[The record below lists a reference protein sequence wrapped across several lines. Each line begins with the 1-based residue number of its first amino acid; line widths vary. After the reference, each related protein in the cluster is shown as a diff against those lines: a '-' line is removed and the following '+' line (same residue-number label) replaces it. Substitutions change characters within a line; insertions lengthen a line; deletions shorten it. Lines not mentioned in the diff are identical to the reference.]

1 MKESMKRVLKEVE
14 KQASEREYQSDGAGR
29 LIIHMTVSDDTD
41 FLSVFAENNTPM
53 IGADVAEYLE
63 ENIVGL
69 PVHKQWNLQIFSN
82 CIDKEEQ
89 KAYQEGVKEYY
100 LNQYMANKKELHR
113 NTVIS
118 VLLAVAGMIALFFT
132 LLIDSIYGNLFWAE
146 IVDIV
151 AWVFVWE
158 SVDVFV
164 FRNHELRMQRL
175 RCLKLLEMSVEF
187 FPLKK

>member
-1 MKESMKRVLKEVE
+1 MKNFWGVTEEEVF
-14 KQASEREYQSDGAGR
+14 ASECPKDLS
-29 LIIHMTVSDDTD
+29 TNSTD
-41 FLSVFAENNTPM
+41 VLEK
-53 IGADVAEYLE
+53 YLE

-69 PVHKQWNLQIFSN
+69 FVHKQWNLQIFSN

-118 VLLAVAGMIALFFT
+118 VLLVVTGMIALFFT

-164 FRNHELRMQRL
+164 FRNHELRM
-175 RCLKLLEMSVEF
+175 
-187 FPLKK
+187 